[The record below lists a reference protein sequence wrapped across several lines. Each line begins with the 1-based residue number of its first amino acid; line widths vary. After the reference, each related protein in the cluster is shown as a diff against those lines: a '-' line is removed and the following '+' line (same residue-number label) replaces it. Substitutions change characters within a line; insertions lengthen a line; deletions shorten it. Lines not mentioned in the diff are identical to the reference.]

1 MDKIIMFIVFA
12 IIGVLILIVLSS
24 NKLLKAL
31 FTVVSGL
38 LLIVFAA
45 FAGVMFSAGRT
56 KVKYAW
62 PTTFLIN
69 ESALL
74 SEGAFIISNLLRDQF
89 PAWWDLAPAFLLF
102 FVGSWEHPCPWVD
115 VHSAG
120 FLFLRLTCFHCYR
133 LLVYP
138 SAMVA
143 SSLWSVLPF
152 SYWSILL
159 NLVYKHANPRQTE

>member
-56 KVKYAW
+56 KVKYA
-62 PTTFLIN
+62 
-69 ESALL
+69 
-74 SEGAFIISNLLRDQF
+74 
-89 PAWWDLAPAFLLF
+89 
-102 FVGSWEHPCPWVD
+102 
-115 VHSAG
+115 
-120 FLFLRLTCFHCYR
+120 
-133 LLVYP
+133 
-138 SAMVA
+138 
-143 SSLWSVLPF
+143 
-152 SYWSILL
+152 
-159 NLVYKHANPRQTE
+159 